1 MRFRLK
7 PLSWPIANGVG
18 LSVGFTIAL
27 AITPTGAE
35 DAAFNLV
42 WPIAGLS
49 LAGAQLAASTFAR
62 HHYIRWALTG
72 TIAPFVGIPIGVA
85 LAFYTLGFL
94 PDFGARPD
102 SPALTYIL
110 IALFGGFPGG
120 MAGLCTG
127 LLVAAG
133 QLPAIPVASEL
144 RTPWLLS
151 TSFGWCASGAI
162 FGVLVILALP
172 LNHANPFD
180 WAYRL
185 LPLSLSAF
193 IAGTTFGFISRRQF
207 SRLQTLNS
215 SSSPQPYVNS
225 RADR

>member
-1 MRFRLK
+1 MRFRLT
-7 PLSWPIANGVG
+7 PLSWPLANGVG
-18 LSVGFTIAL
+18 LSVGLAIAL

-49 LAGAQLAASTFAR
+49 LAGAQLATSTFAR
-62 HHYIRWALTG
+62 HHYIRWALAS
-72 TIAPFVGIPIGVA
+72 TIAPFVGIPVGVA
-85 LAFYTLGFL
+85 LGFYTLGFL
-94 PDFGARPD
+94 PDLGARGD
-102 SPALTYIL
+102 SLALRSIL

-127 LLVAAG
+127 LLLAAG

-151 TSFGWCASGAI
+151 NSLGWCVGGAI

-172 LNHANPFD
+172 LNHANPYD
-180 WAYRL
+180 WASRL
-185 LPLSLSAF
+185 IPLTLSAF

-215 SSSPQPYVNS
+215 SSSSPQPYD
-225 RADR
+225 AA